1 MRFITLTKNTG
12 GEIAINP
19 TMIVAL
25 DPLPTNKTAVS
36 IFNHFTI
43 TVTESVEEIQNK
55 IKASEGFAIVNYD
68 PKKITHERHTK

>member
-25 DPLPTNKTAVS
+25 DPLSTSKTAVS
-36 IFNHFTI
+36 IFNHFTVI
-43 TVTESVEEIQNK
+43 VTESVEEIQNK

-68 PKKITHERHTK
+68 PKK